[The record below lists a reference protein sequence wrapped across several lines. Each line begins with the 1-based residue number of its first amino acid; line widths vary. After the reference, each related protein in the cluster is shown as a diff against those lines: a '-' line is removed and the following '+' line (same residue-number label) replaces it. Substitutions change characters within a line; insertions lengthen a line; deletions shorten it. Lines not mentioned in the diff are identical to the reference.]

1 MRAIALA
8 TAVLVVL
15 AMSVTQP
22 TLAAD
27 RTVQPLVENHER
39 ASMSAWIVQLERAWL
54 RFVLP
59 GAGEPT
65 WILVML
71 SAEEEPTGTAAD
83 TSEKEG
89 RTSVILEDGAPF

>member
-1 MRAIALA
+1 
-8 TAVLVVL
+8 
-15 AMSVTQP
+15 
-22 TLAAD
+22 
-27 RTVQPLVENHER
+27 
-39 ASMSAWIVQLERAWL
+39 MSAWIVQLERAWL

-65 WILVML
+65 WILVVL

-83 TSEKEG
+83 TSEEEG